1 MDVQRNETD
10 VLLDLAVTLGYRLM
24 TSGAEISRTEEAVR
38 RLIAAYGERG
48 DVFAIPSCLIVTLS
62 PRDGEPVTRM
72 RRIESHGTDVDG
84 IERYYSLARALCAET
99 PPPAGA
105 LDSLRAVRDHPRQYR
120 TPVLFAG
127 YWLATAAFAV
137 FFGGTLT
144 DGILAGVLGALTGA
158 FLRLMNRLRV
168 NGFFQTITASFLIAV
183 VSQTLTRFGVIRYA
197 DATAIGAL
205 MLLVPGMMMT
215 DSMRDIIWG
224 DTLSGINKL
233 VQVILTAAA
242 LLLGTGAALR
252 LCYLLWDSTSV
263 GVSLDVP
270 YPWWIQAAAAAL
282 ASGGYCILFNIRVPG
297 VFICMAGGG
306 LGWCVFMAAARF
318 GASSLTCAFFA
329 AAAISLYAEI
339 MARIRKFPAF
349 SYLVIALLPLVP
361 GAGVYYTVEYLLGG
375 SLTRSAEQG
384 IRTAATAGVI
394 AVGMLMVSS
403 LFRMAGVA
411 EQQRGE
417 RKQKKKAK
425 RGD

>member
-1 MDVQRNETD
+1 MLVSRNETD
-10 VLLDLAVTLGYRLM
+10 TLLDLAVTLGYQLM
-24 TSGAEISRTEEAVR
+24 MSGAEISRTEEALR
-38 RLIAAYGERG
+38 RLIEAYGERG

-62 PRDGEPVTRM
+62 PKDAAPVTRM
-72 RRIESHGTDVDG
+72 RRIGAHGTDVDA
-84 IERYYSLARALCAET
+84 IERFYNLARALCAEV
-99 PPPAGA
+99 PPPDEA
-105 LDSLRAVRDHPRQYR
+105 LGRLRGVRDRLTGYK
-120 TPVLFAG
+120 TPALCAG
-127 YWLATAAFAV
+127 YWLAAAAFAV

-144 DGILAGVLGALTGA
+144 DGILAGFLGVLTGA

-233 VQVILTAAA
+233 VQVLLTTAA

-252 LCYLLWDSTSV
+252 LCRLLWDTASV
-263 GVSLDVP
+263 GVSLNVP
-270 YPWWIQAAAAAL
+270 YPRWIQILAAAL
-282 ASGGYCILFNIRVPG
+282 ACGGYCILFHIRVPG

-306 LGWCVFMAAARF
+306 LGWGVVLAASFF
-318 GASSLTCAFFA
+318 GASLLTSYFCA

-339 MARIRKFPAF
+339 MARVRKFPAF

-361 GAGVYYTVEYLLGG
+361 GAGVYYTVEYLLQD
-375 SLTRSAEQG
+375 SRVLSVEQG

-411 EQQRGE
+411 EQQR
-417 RKQKKKAK
+417 RAK
-425 RGD
+425 RKGKGD